1 MYTDDTTLFAN
12 MEDFPQNQRGNYIN
26 EELNN
31 INKCFKTNRL
41 SLNATKTRLKHFY
54 KRKKPLKCD
63 VVNTIVEMFY
73 LQTH

>member
-41 SLNATKTRLKHFY
+41 SLNATKTRLKHF
-54 KRKKPLKCD
+54 L
-63 VVNTIVEMFY
+63 
-73 LQTH
+73 